1 MGQQESNS
9 PRAPNPNRGAYDDNM
24 KVNVACPSTGAQ
36 KQIKVD
42 EDSKLRAFYD
52 KRLAA
57 EVPGDVLGDEWKGY
71 ILKIAGGNDKQGF
84 GMKQGCLIP
93 GRVKILMAPGDQCF
107 RGYGRRVGERRR
119 KAVRRCIVTPDL
131 SVLNL
136 VITKIGPEPIPGLTD
151 REIPKLRGPKR
162 ASKIRKL
169 FALTKD
175 DDVRKYV
182 NIYRKTTE
190 KNGKTYSTAPKIQ
203 RLITPTKLQR
213 KRHVAALKARK
224 IAKRKSTAAEYQKL
238 IAQRVKEA
246 KERRSESLA
255 KKRAQSQASNQ

>member
-1 MGQQESNS
+1 
-9 PRAPNPNRGAYDDNM
+9 
-24 KVNVACPSTGAQ
+24 
-36 KQIKVD
+36 
-42 EDSKLRAFYD
+42 
-52 KRLAA
+52 
-57 EVPGDVLGDEWKGY
+57 
-71 ILKIAGGNDKQGF
+71 
-84 GMKQGCLIP
+84 MKQGCLIP

-107 RGYGRRVGERRR
+107 RGYGRRNGERRR
-119 KAVRRCIVTPDL
+119 KAVRGCIVSPDL

-136 VITKIGPEPIPGLTD
+136 VITMIGEAEIPGLTD
-151 REIPKLRGPKR
+151 KASEVPKLRGPKR

-169 FALTKD
+169 FALSKD

-203 RLITPTKLQR
+203 RLITPIKLQR

-224 IAKRKSTAAEYQKL
+224 IAKRKSTAAEYQKP

-255 KKRAQSQASNQ
+255 KKRA

>member
-9 PRAPNPNRGAYDDNM
+9 PHAPNPNRGAYDNM

-93 GRVKILMAPGDQCF
+93 GRCKILMAPGDQCF
-107 RGYGRRVGERRR
+107 RGYGRRKGERRR
-119 KAVRRCIVTPDL
+119 KGVRGCIVSPDL

-136 VITKIGPEPIPGLTD
+136 VITKIGESPIPGLTD
-151 REIPKLRGPKR
+151 KEIP
-162 ASKIRKL
+162 
-169 FALTKD
+169 
-175 DDVRKYV
+175 
-182 NIYRKTTE
+182 
-190 KNGKTYSTAPKIQ
+190 

-213 KRHVAALKARK
+213 KRRVKNLKAEK
-224 IAKRKSTAAEYQKL
+224 IQKAKTEAASYQKL
-238 IAQRVKEA
+238 LAQRTKEA

-255 KKRAQSQASNQ
+255 KKRAQSAASN

>member
-93 GRVKILMAPGDQCF
+93 GRCKILMAPGDQCF
-107 RGYGRRVGERRR
+107 RGYGRRKGERRR
-119 KAVRRCIVTPDL
+119 KGVRGCIVSPDL

-136 VITKIGPEPIPGLTD
+136 VITKIGESPIPGLTD

-162 ASKIRKL
+162 ASTIRKL
-169 FALTKD
+169 FALSKD

-182 NIYRKTTE
+182 NIYRRTKE
-190 KNGKTYSTAPKIQ
+190 KDGKTYSTAPKIQ
-203 RLITPTKLQR
+203 RLITPTKIQ
-213 KRHVAALKARK
+213 KAKTEAAA
-224 IAKRKSTAAEYQKL
+224 YQKL
-238 IAQRVKEA
+238 LAVRTKEA

-255 KKRAQSQASNQ
+255 KRRARSQSQASDA

>member
-9 PRAPNPNRGAYDDNM
+9 PRAPNPNRGAYDNM

-36 KQIKVD
+36 KQIKVE

-57 EVPGDVLGDEWKGY
+57 EVDGAVLGDEWKGY
-71 ILKIAGGNDKQGF
+71 VLKIAGGNDKQGF

-93 GRVKILMAPGDQCF
+93 GRAHILMTPGDQCF
-107 RGYGRRVGERRR
+107 RGYGRRNGERRR
-119 KAVRRCIVTPDL
+119 KGVRGCIVTPDL

-136 VITKIGPEPIPGLTD
+136 VISKIGESPIPGLTD
-151 REIPKLRGPKR
+151 KEIPKLRGPKR
-162 ASKIRKL
+162 ASTIRKL
-169 FALTKD
+169 FALSKD

-182 NIYRKTTE
+182 NIYRRTKE
-190 KNGKTYSTAPKIQ
+190 KDGKTYSTATKIQ
-203 RLITPTKLQR
+203 KAKTE
-213 KRHVAALKARK
+213 AA
-224 IAKRKSTAAEYQKL
+224 SYQKL
-238 IAQRVKEA
+238 LAQRTKEA

-255 KKRAQSQASNQ
+255 